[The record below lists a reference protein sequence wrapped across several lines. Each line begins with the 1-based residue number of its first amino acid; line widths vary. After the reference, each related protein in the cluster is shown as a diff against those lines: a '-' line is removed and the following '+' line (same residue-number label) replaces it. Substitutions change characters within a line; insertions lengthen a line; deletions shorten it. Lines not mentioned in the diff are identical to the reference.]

1 MAAASTLLLVAT
13 SLVALGARSGIID
26 AFDPNPLQDFC
37 VADNESKVRVN
48 GVPCKDP
55 ADAVPDDFLFVGA
68 DKPGG
73 AASDDRYGY
82 SSLPVRIPGL
92 NTLGVSHARVD
103 VAPGGVFPPHYHPRA
118 SETALL
124 LEGSSVYFGFLDSG
138 NRLFAKVL
146 RKGDVFAVPQGLVH
160 FVLNNGSAPAVLYAT
175 LTSQNPGMVL
185 LADAL
190 FSAAVPLPME
200 LLARTLHTDMETVE
214 EIRANFEGKSWSSV
228 FSMAG
233 PGTGSTN
240 HAS

>member
-1 MAAASTLLLVAT
+1 MAASALLLVAT
-13 SLVALGARSGIID
+13 LVALVASHGSD

-37 VADNESKVRVN
+37 VADTASEVRVN

-55 ADAVPDDFLFVGA
+55 SAAVPDDFFFAGA

-73 AASDDRYGY
+73 TASQRYGY

-118 SETALL
+118 SETALVL
-124 LEGSSVYFGFLDSG
+124 KGSSVYFGFLDSG

-146 RKGDVFAVPQGLVH
+146 RKEDVFAVPQGLVH

-175 LTSQNPGMVL
+175 LSSQSPGMVL

-190 FSAAVPLPME
+190 FAASTSLPDE
-200 LLARTLHTDMETVE
+200 LLARTLMTDRHTVQK
-214 EIRANFEGKSWSSV
+214 IRENFERRSLSSV
-228 FSMAG
+228 LLMAG
-233 PGTGSTN
+233 RGN
-240 HAS
+240 ADHAS